1 MSFLLLPTL
10 EKNRHLILLALFT
23 ARLYSSPLAAAK
35 LGGQPDA
42 FQKVIYKRSTTF
54 FLFQELKIFLIWL
67 LISISRGQDAQQQQ
81 QQVPLLAAGVSTVAA
96 TTAPLIPGA
105 TDAGLVTT
113 AATSVPEVNSVS
125 SESQNMTSG
134 TIHSGQN

>member
-1 MSFLLLPTL
+1 MPTL

-81 QQVPLLAAGVSTVAA
+81 QVPLLAAGVSTVAA

-113 AATSVPEVNSVS
+113 AATSAPAVNSVS

>member
-1 MSFLLLPTL
+1 MGGVFAYIVLIRPRSYRGVGGGGTP
-10 EKNRHLILLALFT
+10 NHLC
-23 ARLYSSPLAAAK
+23 
-35 LGGQPDA
+35 
-42 FQKVIYKRSTTF
+42 YKRSKTF

-67 LISISRGQDAQQQQ
+67 LISISRGQDAQQQ